1 MKSTSFILIQIFGLL
16 VCTVDAQV
24 TGTFTDTR
32 DGKTYKTITIG
43 TQTWML
49 ENLAYKTDAGC
60 WAYDNDPKNVPVF
73 GYLYTYSAARRACPD
88 GWHIP
93 TAEEWKTL
101 ITSQGD
107 NRFAG
112 DKLKTANWKKLESSP
127 NNKSGFSAV
136 AAGEYDADA
145 ASFSGKEEL
154 TSWWSS
160 TVENKYMYTVFVLHY
175 DASNV
180 SVNTDF
186 DTNGH
191 SVRCVKD

>member
-1 MKSTSFILIQIFGLL
+1 MQIRSYILIQLLLLL
-16 VCTVDAQV
+16 VFTMDAQV

-49 ENLAYKTDAGC
+49 ENLAYKTDVGC
-60 WAYDNDPKNVPVF
+60 WPYDNDPKNVAVY
-73 GYLYTYSAARRACPD
+73 GYLYNYSAARRACPD

-127 NNKSGFSAV
+127 NNKSGFSAL
-136 AAGEYDADA
+136 AAGEYDGDA
-145 ASFSGKEEL
+145 ATFSGKDEL
-154 TSWWSS
+154 ASWWSS
-160 TVENKYMYTVFVLHY
+160 TVENKYMYTVFILHY
-175 DASNV
+175 DSSNV
-180 SVNTDF
+180 SLNTDF